1 MTQPKSHFGYFWIY
15 FTSLVSFAPFRFVLG
30 CFLMI
35 LNTILSGVGLL
46 LFIPLLHYTGWLPS
60 VGESGIFYRVF
71 LYLPAFSG
79 QVPLLVT
86 LGIFVGLIALL
97 AGLDYWQT
105 MLMTQLRLAYLF
117 ELQKSLNECV
127 ANATWSYL
135 LSRRLHHAQH
145 MISVGLG
152 QIGTLTYFCLQWVS
166 ESIVVFGYLVF
177 SFVISF
183 RLTLIASVISGF
195 LFFLL
200 RKHKALLTG
209 EAQFFLNRRMQE
221 ALGQFLEGVKLAKS
235 YNRTDQYSSYF
246 LDLNRQGQASQLA
259 FTQNQSW
266 IRFLFRVSSGVIF
279 GVLVF
284 VSVRF
289 LKINLVSMLALLAV
303 FSRLLPKVSS
313 LQQNYLRMMNTV
325 PVFSQAQIMLHDFV
339 QNQEVLRRQESM
351 VFEKEIS
358 FKQVSY
364 AHQDSPT
371 LKSISCTIFANTTTA
386 IVGSSGAGK
395 STLADVLLGLLTP
408 QSGQVFVDGRELDV
422 SDLYAWR
429 NCVSYVPQETT
440 LFHESIRANL
450 LWAAP
455 EATDDE
461 IWECLRLAVADG
473 FVAKLPEQL
482 ESVVGDRGIHLS
494 GGERQRLALA
504 RALLRDPK
512 VLVLDE
518 ATSAL
523 DTQNE
528 ELIYGTLKALHGT
541 MTIVVIAH
549 RFSTIRGADQVLVL
563 EAGELVESGS
573 PETLL
578 ADRNSFFS
586 GLFGKEIS

>member
-1 MTQPKSHFGYFWIY
+1 MKLSKSPIGYFCIY
-15 FTSLVSFAPFRFVLG
+15 FASLVSFAPFQFFLG
-30 CFLMI
+30 CILMI
-35 LNTILSGVGLL
+35 FNTILSGVGLL

-60 VGESGIFYRVF
+60 VGETGIFHSVF
-71 LYLPAFSG
+71 LYLPSFSG

-86 LGIFVGLIALL
+86 LGIFVVLIALF

-105 MLMTQLRLAYLF
+105 KVMTQLRLAYLF
-117 ELQKSLNECV
+117 ELQKSLNDCV

-135 LSRRLHHAQH
+135 LRRRLHHAQH

-152 QIGTLTYFCLQWVS
+152 QIGILTYFCLQWVS
-166 ESIVVFGYLVF
+166 ESIVVFGYLIF

-183 RLTLIASVISGF
+183 RLTLIASLISGV

-209 EAQFFLNRRMQE
+209 ESQFLLNRRMQE

-235 YNRTDQYSSYF
+235 YNRTDQYSAYF
-246 LDLNRQGQASQLA
+246 SDLNRQGQASQLA

-266 IRFLFRVSSGVIF
+266 IRFLFRVSSGIIF

-284 VSVRF
+284 VAVRF
-289 LKINLVSMLALLAV
+289 FKINLVLMLALLAV

-325 PVFSQAQIMLHDFV
+325 PVFSQAQIMLQDFG
-339 QNQEVLRRQESM
+339 QNQEVLHRHESI
-351 VFEKEIS
+351 VFEKEILLKHVAYS
-358 FKQVSY
+358 
-364 AHQDSPT
+364 HQDVTT
-371 LKSISCTIFANTTTA
+371 LQDISCAIPVNTTTA
-386 IVGSSGAGK
+386 IVGASGAGK
-395 STLADVLLGLLTP
+395 STLADVLLGLLLP
-408 QSGQVFVDGRELDV
+408 QSGQIFVDRRELDASV
-422 SDLYAWR
+422 LYAWR
-429 NCVSYVPQETT
+429 NGVSYVPQETT

-450 LWAAP
+450 LWAVP
-455 EATDDE
+455 EATDE
-461 IWECLRLAVADG
+461 AIWEALRLAAADV
-473 FVAKLPEQL
+473 FVAKLPDQL
-482 ESVVGDRGIHLS
+482 ESVIGDRGIHLS

-504 RALLRDPK
+504 RALLRRPK

-563 EAGELVESGS
+563 EAGRLVESGS
-573 PETLL
+573 PEILL

>member
-1 MTQPKSHFGYFWIY
+1 MTQPKSHFGYFWVY
-15 FTSLVSFAPFRFVLG
+15 FKSLVSFAPFRFVLG
-30 CFLMI
+30 CFLII

-60 VGESGIFYRVF
+60 VGESGIFYRMF

-86 LGIFVGLIALL
+86 LGIFVVLIALL

-105 MLMTQLRLAYLF
+105 MLMAKLRLAYLF

-135 LSRRLHHAQH
+135 LRRRLHHAQH

-166 ESIVVFGYLVF
+166 ESIVVFGYLIF
-177 SFVISF
+177 SFAISF
-183 RLTLIASVISGF
+183 RLTLITSVISVA

-200 RKHKALLTG
+200 RKHKVLLIG
-209 EAQFFLNRRMQE
+209 ESQFLLNRRMQE
-221 ALGQFLEGVKLAKS
+221 ALAQFLEGVKLAKS
-235 YNRTDQYSSYF
+235 YNQIDQYSAYF
-246 LDLNRQGQASQLA
+246 LDLNRQGQSSQLA

-266 IRFLFRVSSGVIF
+266 IQFLFRVSSGFIF
-279 GVLVF
+279 GGIVF

-289 LKINLVSMLALLAV
+289 LHVNLVSMLALLAV

-313 LQQNYLRMMNTV
+313 LQQNYLRIMNIV
-325 PVFSQAQIMLHDFV
+325 PVFSQSQRMLQDFV
-339 QNQEVLRRQESM
+339 QNQEVLDRNESII
-351 VFEKEIS
+351 FEKEIS
-358 FKQVSY
+358 LKQVSY
-364 AHQDSPT
+364 AHQDVVT
-371 LKSISCTIFANTTTA
+371 LKSISCIISANTTTA
-386 IVGSSGAGK
+386 IVGVSGAGK
-395 STLADVLLGLLTP
+395 STLADVLLGLLMP
-408 QSGQVFVDGRELDV
+408 QSGQVFVDGRELDMV
-422 SDLYAWR
+422 VLYAWR
-429 NCVSYVPQETT
+429 NYVSYVPQETT

-450 LWAAP
+450 LWAVP
-455 EATDDE
+455 EATDE
-461 IWECLRLAVADG
+461 AIWECLRLAAADE
-473 FVAKLPEQL
+473 FVSKLPEQL
-482 ESVVGDRGIHLS
+482 ESVIGDRGIHLS

-504 RALLRDPK
+504 RALLRRPK

-541 MTIVVIAH
+541 MTIIVIAH

-563 EAGELVESGS
+563 EAGQLVESGL

-586 GLFGKEIS
+586 GLFGKEIL